1 VSKEPNISVIT
12 ACFNHG
18 RFITEMLQSVFSQ
31 IFIDYEVIIVN
42 DGSTDNT
49 KEILNNI
56 IHEKVTVIHTEN
68 FGPASARN
76 TAIKNARA
84 PIIMNLD
91 ADDKIAPSLLEKAY
105 QIFCSN
111 PNISIVHCD
120 SECFGARS
128 GKFETGQFTFES
140 MLFDNRIISQS
151 FFRRKDWLSV
161 GGYSGEFNDWLEDWD
176 FWLSII
182 ELGGEVVKIPEKLV
196 YYRTYKHKS
205 ESLTGIGKAERMK
218 MKEYLI
224 KIFHRHE
231 GLYLKYPKAWE
242 HFSEIE
248 RKFKKENYFV
258 RSCKNFLY
266 RYMQKYYW
274 K

>member
-1 VSKEPNISVIT
+1 LDKEPKISVIT

-18 RFITEMLQSVFSQ
+18 KYINEMLESVFIQ
-31 IFIDYEVIIVN
+31 TLDDYEIIIVN

-49 KEILNNI
+49 AEILNGI
-56 IHEKVTVIHTEN
+56 KHDKVTIIHTEN
-68 FGPASARN
+68 NGPANARN
-76 TAIKNARA
+76 IAIKNSRA

-105 QIFCSN
+105 QIFSGN

-120 SECFGARS
+120 SECFGAKS
-128 GKFETGQFTFES
+128 GKLETGEYSLES
-140 MLFDNRIISQS
+140 MLTDNRIISQS
-151 FFRRKDWLSV
+151 FFRRKEWLSV

-196 YYRTYKHKS
+196 YYRTYKHQS

-224 KIFHRHE
+224 KIFHLHE
-231 GLYLKYPKAWE
+231 GLYLKYPKVWE
-242 HFSEIE
+242 HFSKIE
-248 RKFKKENYFV
+248 RKFKKETYFF
-258 RSCKNFLY
+258 RSCKNLLY

>member
-1 VSKEPNISVIT
+1 VIKDPNISVIT

-18 RFITEMLQSVFSQ
+18 RFITEMLESVFSQ
-31 IFIDYEVIIVN
+31 TFIDYEVIIVN
-42 DGSTDNT
+42 DGSTDDT
-49 KEILNNI
+49 KEVLNNI
-56 IHEKVTVIHTEN
+56 SHEKVTIIHTEN

-105 QIFCSN
+105 QILSGN

-128 GKFETGQFTFES
+128 GKFETGQFTSES

-196 YYRTYKHKS
+196 YYRTYKHQS

-231 GLYLKYPKAWE
+231 GLYLKNPSAWE
-242 HFSEIE
+242 HFSKIE
-248 RKFKKENYFV
+248 RKFKNENYFV
-258 RSCKNFLY
+258 RSCKNLLY

>member
-1 VSKEPNISVIT
+1 LKTEPNISVIT
-12 ACFNHG
+12 ACYNHG
-18 RFITEMLQSVFSQ
+18 RFITEMLESVFNQ
-31 IFIDYEVIIVN
+31 TFKEYEVIIVN

-49 KEILNNI
+49 KEILNSI
-56 IHEKVTVIHTEN
+56 IQENVTVIHTEN
-68 FGPASARN
+68 NGPANARN
-76 TAIKNARA
+76 TAINIVRA

-105 QIFCSN
+105 KIFCSN
-111 PNISIVHCD
+111 PNAGIVHCD
-120 SECFGARS
+120 SECFGAKS
-128 GKFETGQFTFES
+128 GKFETGEYTLEN

-151 FFRRKDWLSV
+151 FFKRKDWLAV

-231 GLYLKYPKAWE
+231 GLYLKHPMAWE
-242 HFSEIE
+242 HFSNMET
-248 RKFKKENYFV
+248 KFINESFLV
-258 RSCKNFLY
+258 RTVKNQLY
-266 RYMQKYYW
+266 KYMQRYYW